1 MQIRWRPPTAQT
13 RSPPGSEGQREAQRM
28 FFEKR
33 HFGEINE
40 LFILKKLFMKLT
52 FDIFGNLF
60 DNDLTFEI
68 FIRI

>member
-1 MQIRWRPPTAQT
+1 MVTVKLNACSLKSDI
-13 RSPPGSEGQREAQRM
+13 
-28 FFEKR
+28 
-33 HFGEINE
+33 FGEINE
-40 LFILKKLFMKLT
+40 LFMLKKLFMKLT